1 MAPKRSLI
9 GRLLSPPRAGRKLFT
24 RDETGAVAVEFAI
37 LALPFFTLIFA
48 ILETAIVFLAGQI
61 LDAAV
66 HDASRKIRTGQ
77 AQQASWDLAAFRTEV
92 CDRLYGMFD
101 CAGLK
106 LKIEVVSSF
115 ADVDA
120 AITSPIDEN
129 CMPDGDPEE
138 DCDWVIVEEF
148 TPGVGLPVPST
159 VLVQVYYKWPTLVNL
174 PGFNLATQ
182 AGNSRLMSAVRV
194 LRNEPF

>member
-1 MAPKRSLI
+1 
-9 GRLLSPPRAGRKLFT
+9 
-24 RDETGAVAVEFAI
+24 
-37 LALPFFTLIFA
+37 
-48 ILETAIVFLAGQI
+48 
-61 LDAAV
+61 
-66 HDASRKIRTGQ
+66 
-77 AQQASWDLAAFRTEV
+77 
-92 CDRLYGMFD
+92 MFD
-101 CAGLK
+101 CAGLR
-106 LKIEVVSSF
+106 LKVEEISTF
-115 ADVDA
+115 AGAGA

-148 TPGVGLPVPST
+148 TPGAGSST

>member
-1 MAPKRSLI
+1 MALKRSLI
-9 GRLLSPPRAGRKLFT
+9 GRLLSPPRPGRKLIS

-101 CAGLK
+101 CTGLR
-106 LKIEVVSSF
+106 LKIEEVSTF
-115 ADVDA
+115 ASVGA
-120 AITSPIDEN
+120 AITNPIDEN

-148 TPGVGLPVPST
+148 TPGAGSPDPSV

-182 AGNSRLMSAVRV
+182 AGNTRLLSAVRV